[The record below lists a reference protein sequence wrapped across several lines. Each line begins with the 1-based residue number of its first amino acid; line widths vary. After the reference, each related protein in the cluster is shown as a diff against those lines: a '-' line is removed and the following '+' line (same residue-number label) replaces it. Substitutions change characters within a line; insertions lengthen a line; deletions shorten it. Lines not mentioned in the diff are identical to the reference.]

1 MVTLE
6 LRDPVAGVLAR
17 SYRSEDCQQFLHC
30 CIADKQRR
38 AAELYGLDPFAM
50 AALTAEADRLLTILR
65 LLQGEDVYATTAQA
79 QGQDGARAAQVGG
92 AVG

>member
-17 SYRSEDCQQFLHC
+17 SYRAEDCQQFLHG
-30 CIADKQRR
+30 CIADQQRR
-38 AAELYGLDPFAM
+38 AAELCGLDPFAM

-65 LLQGEDVYATTAQA
+65 LLQGQDVYAPYRQPVHA
-79 QGQDGARAAQVGG
+79 G
-92 AVG
+92 